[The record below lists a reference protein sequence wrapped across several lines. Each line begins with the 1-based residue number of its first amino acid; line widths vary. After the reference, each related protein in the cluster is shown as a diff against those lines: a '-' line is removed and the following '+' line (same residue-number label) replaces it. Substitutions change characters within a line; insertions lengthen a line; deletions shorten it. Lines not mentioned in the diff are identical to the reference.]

1 MEPLII
7 DLNTI
12 AIHIC
17 QILALFVISMGLI
30 KGLIIFLQNAL
41 SLSTSAKIFQESRLQ
56 MGYSFSL
63 GLNFLIGGSILRT
76 TITPNWED
84 IGRLAA
90 IIVIRT
96 ILNYLLLRTIQ
107 TSILGN
113 GCSELNSFVNTKNSL
128 FGEFNCP
135 SYRGNLSNLTHSLHQ
150 SQ

>member
-1 MEPLII
+1 MEILIKN
-7 DLNTI
+7 LSTT

-17 QILALFVISMGLI
+17 QLLALFVISIGLI
-30 KGLIIFLQNAL
+30 KGLIIFLRNAL
-41 SLSTSAKIFQESRLQ
+41 SLSSSAKTFQESRLQ

-96 ILNYLLLRTIQ
+96 VLNYLLLRTIQ
-107 TSILGN
+107 TSILEN
-113 GCSELNSFVNTKNSL
+113 GSSQSNNYSKAEKSFYENTGDK
-128 FGEFNCP
+128 
-135 SYRGNLSNLTHSLHQ
+135 TV
-150 SQ
+150 

>member
-1 MEPLII
+1 MEPLIKN
-7 DLNTI
+7 LSTT

-17 QILALFVISMGLI
+17 QLLALFVISIGLI
-30 KGLIIFLQNAL
+30 KGLIIFLRNAL
-41 SLSTSAKIFQESRLQ
+41 SLSSSAKTFQESRLQ

-113 GCSELNSFVNTKNSL
+113 DSSESNNYSKAEKSFYENTGDK
-128 FGEFNCP
+128 
-135 SYRGNLSNLTHSLHQ
+135 TA
-150 SQ
+150 

>member
-1 MEPLII
+1 MEPLIKN
-7 DLNTI
+7 LSTT

-17 QILALFVISMGLI
+17 QLLALFVISIGLI
-30 KGLIIFLQNAL
+30 KGLIIFLRNAL
-41 SLSTSAKIFQESRLQ
+41 SLSSSAKTFQESRLQ

-96 ILNYLLLRTIQ
+96 VLNYLLLRTIQ
-107 TSILGN
+107 TSILEN
-113 GCSELNSFVNTKNSL
+113 GSSQSNNYSKAEKSFYENTGDK
-128 FGEFNCP
+128 P
-135 SYRGNLSNLTHSLHQ
+135 V
-150 SQ
+150 

>member
-1 MEPLII
+1 MEALII
-7 DLNTI
+7 NLNSI

-17 QILALFVISMGLI
+17 QLLALFVISIGLL
-30 KGLIIFLQNAL
+30 KGLIIFLRNAL
-41 SLSTSAKIFQESRLQ
+41 SLSSSAKTFQESRLQ

-107 TSILGN
+107 TSSPGN
-113 GCSELNSFVNTKNSL
+113 GSSESNNSASAKKKSL
-128 FGEFNCP
+128 YENVKDKIV
-135 SYRGNLSNLTHSLHQ
+135 
-150 SQ
+150 

>member
-1 MEPLII
+1 MEPLIRN
-7 DLNTI
+7 LNNI
-12 AIHIC
+12 AIDIC
-17 QILALFVISMGLI
+17 QLLALFVISIGLI
-30 KGLIIFLQNAL
+30 KGLIIYLRSAL
-41 SLSTSAKIFQESRLQ
+41 SFSGSAKTFQESRLQ

-107 TSILGN
+107 TSIPGN
-113 GCSELNSFVNTKNSL
+113 GCVELNNSL
-128 FGEFNCP
+128 
-135 SYRGNLSNLTHSLHQ
+135 NLKKSLLENTRDKIL
-150 SQ
+150 

>member
-1 MEPLII
+1 MEPLIRN
-7 DLNTI
+7 LNGI

-17 QILALFVISMGLI
+17 QLLALFVISIGLI
-30 KGLIIFLQNAL
+30 KGLIIFLRNAL
-41 SLSTSAKIFQESRLQ
+41 SLSSSAKTFQESRLQ

-107 TSILGN
+107 TSIPGD
-113 GCSELNSFVNTKNSL
+113 GSSELNSSVNAKKSLSENSKD
-128 FGEFNCP
+128 
-135 SYRGNLSNLTHSLHQ
+135 RIV
-150 SQ
+150 

>member
-1 MEPLII
+1 MEILIKN
-7 DLNTI
+7 LSTT

-17 QILALFVISMGLI
+17 QLLALFVISIGLI
-30 KGLIIFLQNAL
+30 KGLIIFLRNAL
-41 SLSTSAKIFQESRLQ
+41 SLSSSAKTFQESRLQ

-96 ILNYLLLRTIQ
+96 VLNYLLLRTIQ
-107 TSILGN
+107 TSILEN
-113 GCSELNSFVNTKNSL
+113 GSSQSNNSSKAEKSFYENTGDK
-128 FGEFNCP
+128 
-135 SYRGNLSNLTHSLHQ
+135 TV
-150 SQ
+150 

>member
-1 MEPLII
+1 MEL
-7 DLNTI
+7 LVKNLSTI

-17 QILALFVISMGLI
+17 QLLALFVISIGLL
-30 KGLIIFLQNAL
+30 KGLIIFLRNAL
-41 SLSTSAKIFQESRLQ
+41 SFSASAKTFQESRLQ

-107 TSILGN
+107 ISIPEN
-113 GCSELNSFVNTKNSL
+113 GSSELNSSL
-128 FGEFNCP
+128 DMKK
-135 SYRGNLSNLTHSLHQ
+135 SLHEKTVD
-150 SQ
+150 